1 MSDFSFKNRKFPIK
15 LAPTF
20 LLTASVSFLMSFF
33 SIIFLQ
39 DNKDFLDLKNYDVED
54 IEYEFQ
60 TLLENSSFDEIVIS
74 TNEEEEEECQFFA
87 QSGSFRTF
95 SAATSQLEELR
106 KIGYSPVI
114 ENVTSQNGFNY
125 KVIVGPF
132 ANRSQTNNARE
143 NLRRLNM
150 DSLEI
155 KSCIKLTDES
165 T

>member
-1 MSDFSFKNRKFPIK
+1 MSDFSFKNKKFPIK
-15 LAPTF
+15 LVPTF
-20 LLTASVSFLMSFF
+20 LLAASVSFLMSFF
-33 SIIFLQ
+33 SIIFLK

-74 TNEEEEEECQFFA
+74 TNEEEEECQFFA

-95 SAATSQLEELR
+95 SAATSQLEER
-106 KIGYSPVI
+106 KKIGYSPVI

-125 KVIVGPF
+125 KVVVGPF

-165 T
+165 K

>member
-1 MSDFSFKNRKFPIK
+1 MSNFSFKNKKFPIK
-15 LAPTF
+15 AAPTF
-20 LLTASVSFLMSFF
+20 LVAISVSFLMSFF

-39 DNKDFLDLKNYDVED
+39 DAKQFLDLKDYDVED

-60 TLLENSSFDEIVIS
+60 TLLENSSFDEIAIVAES
-74 TNEEEEEECQFFA
+74 DEEKCRYFA

-95 SAATSQLEELR
+95 AAASSQLEELK

-114 ENVTSQNGFNY
+114 ENVNSQNGFNY

-132 ANRSQTNNARE
+132 DNRSQTNNARE

-155 KSCIKLTDES
+155 RSCIKLTNEP

>member
-74 TNEEEEEECQFFA
+74 TNEEEEECQFFA

-95 SAATSQLEELR
+95 SAATSQLEELK

>member
-1 MSDFSFKNRKFPIK
+1 MSNFSFKNKKFPIK
-15 LAPTF
+15 LVPTF
-20 LLTASVSFLMSFF
+20 LLAASVSFLMSFF

-74 TNEEEEEECQFFA
+74 TSEEEEKCQFFA

-95 SAATSQLEELR
+95 SAASSQLEELK

-125 KVIVGPF
+125 KVVVGPF

>member
-1 MSDFSFKNRKFPIK
+1 MSDFSFKNKKFPIK
-15 LAPTF
+15 FIPTF
-20 LLTASVSFLMSFF
+20 LVTVSVSSMMTFL

-39 DNKDFLDLKNYDVED
+39 DTKEFLDLKQYEVEE

-60 TLLENSSFDEIVIS
+60 TLLENSSFDEIEFSADI
-74 TNEEEEEECQFFA
+74 EEEECQFFA
-87 QSGSFRTF
+87 QSGSFKTF
-95 SAATSQLEELR
+95 SAASSQLEELK
-106 KIGYSPVI
+106 KIGYSPII

-143 NLRRLNM
+143 SLRRLNM

-155 KSCIKLTDES
+155 KSCIKLTDG
-165 T
+165 TT

>member
-1 MSDFSFKNRKFPIK
+1 MSDFSFKNKKFPIK

-20 LLTASVSFLMSFF
+20 LLAASVSFLMSFF

-54 IEYEFQ
+54 IKYEFQ

-74 TNEEEEEECQFFA
+74 ANEEEEECQFFA

-95 SAATSQLEELR
+95 SAATSQLEELK

-125 KVIVGPF
+125 KVTVGPF

>member
-1 MSDFSFKNRKFPIK
+1 MSDFSFKNKKFPLK
-15 LAPTF
+15 LVPTF
-20 LLTASVSFLMSFF
+20 LLAASVSFLMSFF

-39 DNKDFLDLKNYDVED
+39 DNEDFLDLKNYDVED

-74 TNEEEEEECQFFA
+74 TNEEEEECQFFA

-95 SAATSQLEELR
+95 SAASSQLEELK

-125 KVIVGPF
+125 KVIIGPF

>member
-1 MSDFSFKNRKFPIK
+1 MSDFSFKNKKFPIK

-20 LLTASVSFLMSFF
+20 LLAASVSFLMSFF
-33 SIIFLQ
+33 AIIFLQ

-74 TNEEEEEECQFFA
+74 TNEEEEECQFFA

-95 SAATSQLEELR
+95 SAATSQLEELK

-125 KVIVGPF
+125 KVVVGPF

>member
-1 MSDFSFKNRKFPIK
+1 MSDFSFKNKKFPIK
-15 LAPTF
+15 LVPT
-20 LLTASVSFLMSFF
+20 LLIASAVSFMMSFL

-39 DNKDFLDLKNYDVED
+39 DVKEFLDLKNYDVED

-74 TNEEEEEECQFFA
+74 TNEEEEECQFFA

-95 SAATSQLEELR
+95 SAATSQLEELK

-125 KVIVGPF
+125 KVIIGPF

>member
-1 MSDFSFKNRKFPIK
+1 M
-15 LAPTF
+15 
-20 LLTASVSFLMSFF
+20 
-33 SIIFLQ
+33 
-39 DNKDFLDLKNYDVED
+39 DLKHYEVEE

-60 TLLENSSFDEIVIS
+60 TLLENSSFDEIEFSDDI
-74 TNEEEEEECQFFA
+74 EEEECQFFA
-87 QSGSFRTF
+87 QSGSFKTF
-95 SAATSQLEELR
+95 SAASSQLEELK
-106 KIGYSPVI
+106 KIGFSPVI

-155 KSCIKLTDES
+155 KSCIKLTDGS

>member
-1 MSDFSFKNRKFPIK
+1 MSDFSFKNKKFPIK
-15 LAPTF
+15 LVPTF
-20 LLTASVSFLMSFF
+20 LLAASVSFLMSFF
-33 SIIFLQ
+33 SIIFLK

-74 TNEEEEEECQFFA
+74 TSEEEEECQFFA

-95 SAATSQLEELR
+95 SAATSQLEELK

-125 KVIVGPF
+125 KVVVGPF

-143 NLRRLNM
+143 NLRMLNM

>member
-1 MSDFSFKNRKFPIK
+1 MSNFSFKNKKFPLK

-20 LLTASVSFLMSFF
+20 LLAASVSFLMSFF
-33 SIIFLQ
+33 SIVFLQ

-74 TNEEEEEECQFFA
+74 TNEEEEECQFFA

-95 SAATSQLEELR
+95 SAATSQLEELK

-125 KVIVGPF
+125 KVIIGPF

>member
-1 MSDFSFKNRKFPIK
+1 MSDFSFKNKKFPIK

-20 LLTASVSFLMSFF
+20 LLAASVSFLMSFF

-74 TNEEEEEECQFFA
+74 TNEEEEECQFFA

-106 KIGYSPVI
+106 KIGYSAVI

-155 KSCIKLTDES
+155 KSCIKLTNES

>member
-1 MSDFSFKNRKFPIK
+1 MSDFSFKNKKFPIK
-15 LAPTF
+15 LVPTF
-20 LLTASVSFLMSFF
+20 LLAASISFLMSFF

-60 TLLENSSFDEIVIS
+60 TLLENSSFDEIVIN
-74 TNEEEEEECQFFA
+74 TNEEEEECQFFA

-95 SAATSQLEELR
+95 SAATSQLEELK

>member
-1 MSDFSFKNRKFPIK
+1 MSDFSFKNKKFPIK
-15 LAPTF
+15 LVPTF
-20 LLTASVSFLMSFF
+20 LLAASVSFLMSFF

-74 TNEEEEEECQFFA
+74 TNKEEEECQFFA

-95 SAATSQLEELR
+95 SAATSQLEELK

-125 KVIVGPF
+125 KVIIGPF

>member
-1 MSDFSFKNRKFPIK
+1 MSDFSFKNKKFPIK
-15 LAPTF
+15 LVPTF
-20 LLTASVSFLMSFF
+20 LLAASVSFLMSFF

-74 TNEEEEEECQFFA
+74 TSEEEEECQFFA

-95 SAATSQLEELR
+95 SAATSQLEELK

-155 KSCIKLTDES
+155 NSCIKLTDES

>member
-1 MSDFSFKNRKFPIK
+1 MSDFSFKNKKFPIK
-15 LAPTF
+15 LVPTF
-20 LLTASVSFLMSFF
+20 LLAASVSFLMSFF

-74 TNEEEEEECQFFA
+74 TSEEEEECQFFA

-95 SAATSQLEELR
+95 SAATSQLEELK

-114 ENVTSQNGFNY
+114 ENVTSQNVFNY
-125 KVIVGPF
+125 KVIIGPF

-165 T
+165 K

>member
-1 MSDFSFKNRKFPIK
+1 MSDFSFKNKKFPIK
-15 LAPTF
+15 FIPTF
-20 LLTASVSFLMSFF
+20 LIAISVSFMMTFL
-33 SIIFLQ
+33 SIIFLE
-39 DNKDFLDLKNYDVED
+39 DTKEFLDLKHYEVKE

-60 TLLENSSFDEIVIS
+60 TLLENSSFDEIELSADI
-74 TNEEEEEECQFFA
+74 EEEECQFFA
-87 QSGSFRTF
+87 QSGSFKTF
-95 SAATSQLEELR
+95 SAASSQLEELK

-155 KSCIKLTDES
+155 KSCIKLTDGS

>member
-1 MSDFSFKNRKFPIK
+1 MSDFSFKNKKFPIK
-15 LAPTF
+15 LVPTF
-20 LLTASVSFLMSFF
+20 LLAASVSFLMSFF
-33 SIIFLQ
+33 SIIFLK

-74 TNEEEEEECQFFA
+74 TSEEEEECQFFA

-95 SAATSQLEELR
+95 SAASSQLQELK

-125 KVIVGPF
+125 KVVVGPF

-155 KSCIKLTDES
+155 KSCIKLTNES

>member
-1 MSDFSFKNRKFPIK
+1 MSNFSFKNKKFPIK
-15 LAPTF
+15 AAPTF
-20 LLTASVSFLMSFF
+20 LLAVSVSFLMSFF

-39 DNKDFLDLKNYDVED
+39 DTKEFLNLRDYDVED

-60 TLLENSSFDEIVIS
+60 TLLENSSFDEIAIIAES
-74 TNEEEEEECQFFA
+74 EEEKCQYFA

-95 SAATSQLEELR
+95 TAASSQLEELK

-114 ENVTSQNGFNY
+114 ENVNSQNGFNY

-132 ANRSQTNNARE
+132 DNRSQTNNARE

-155 KSCIKLTDES
+155 RSCIKLTNEPK
-165 T
+165 

>member
-1 MSDFSFKNRKFPIK
+1 MSDFSFKNKKFPIK

-20 LLTASVSFLMSFF
+20 LLAASISFLMSFF

-74 TNEEEEEECQFFA
+74 TNEEEEECQFFA

-95 SAATSQLEELR
+95 SAATSQLEELK

-125 KVIVGPF
+125 KVVVGPF

>member
-1 MSDFSFKNRKFPIK
+1 MSDFSFKNKKFPIK

-20 LLTASVSFLMSFF
+20 LLAASISFLMSLS

-74 TNEEEEEECQFFA
+74 TNEEEEECQFFA

-95 SAATSQLEELR
+95 SAATSQLEELK

-125 KVIVGPF
+125 KVIMGPF

>member
-1 MSDFSFKNRKFPIK
+1 MSDFSFKNKKFPIK
-15 LAPTF
+15 FIPTF
-20 LLTASVSFLMSFF
+20 LITISVSFIMAFL

-39 DNKDFLDLKNYDVED
+39 DTKEFLDLKHYEVEE

-60 TLLENSSFDEIVIS
+60 TLLENSSFGEIELGAVL
-74 TNEEEEEECQFFA
+74 EEEECQFFA
-87 QSGSFRTF
+87 QSGSFKTF
-95 SAATSQLEELR
+95 SAASSQLEELK

-143 NLRRLNM
+143 SLRRLNM

-155 KSCIKLTDES
+155 KSCIKLTDG
-165 T
+165 TT

>member
-1 MSDFSFKNRKFPIK
+1 MSDFSFKNKKFPIK
-15 LAPTF
+15 LVPTF
-20 LLTASVSFLMSFF
+20 LLAASVSFLMSFF

-74 TNEEEEEECQFFA
+74 TNKEEEECQFFA

-95 SAATSQLEELR
+95 SAATSQLEELK

-125 KVIVGPF
+125 KVIIGPF

-155 KSCIKLTDES
+155 KTCIKLTDES
-165 T
+165 K

>member
-1 MSDFSFKNRKFPIK
+1 MSDFSFKNKKFPLK

-20 LLTASVSFLMSFF
+20 LLAASVSFLMSFS

-74 TNEEEEEECQFFA
+74 TNEEEEECQFFA

-95 SAATSQLEELR
+95 SAASSQLEELK

-125 KVIVGPF
+125 KVIIGPF

>member
-1 MSDFSFKNRKFPIK
+1 MSDFSFKNKKFPIK
-15 LAPTF
+15 LVPTF
-20 LLTASVSFLMSFF
+20 LLAASVSFLMSFF
-33 SIIFLQ
+33 SIIFLK

-74 TNEEEEEECQFFA
+74 TSEEEEECQFFA

-95 SAATSQLEELR
+95 SAATSQLEELK

-125 KVIVGPF
+125 KVVVGPF

>member
-1 MSDFSFKNRKFPIK
+1 MSDFSFKNKKFPIK

-20 LLTASVSFLMSFF
+20 LLAASVSFLMSFF
-33 SIIFLQ
+33 AIIFLQ

-74 TNEEEEEECQFFA
+74 TNEEEEECQFFA

-155 KSCIKLTDES
+155 KSCIKLTNES

>member
-1 MSDFSFKNRKFPIK
+1 MSNFSFKNKKFPIK

-20 LLTASVSFLMSFF
+20 LLAASVSFLMSFF

-39 DNKDFLDLKNYDVED
+39 DNEDFLDLKNYDVED

-74 TNEEEEEECQFFA
+74 TNEEEEECQFFA

-95 SAATSQLEELR
+95 SAASSQLEELK

-125 KVIVGPF
+125 KVIIGPF

>member
-1 MSDFSFKNRKFPIK
+1 MARIDYKSNKFPLK
-15 LAPTF
+15 LAPTLF
-20 LLTASVSFLMSFF
+20 VTAVATFTMSLLV
-33 SIIFLQ
+33 IFVL
-39 DNKDFLDLKNYDVED
+39 DGRKDYLDLSKFKVQEIN
-54 IEYEFQ
+54 YEFQ
-60 TLLENSSFDEIVIS
+60 TVLENDSFKEINFIKESSNEIC
-74 TNEEEEEECQFFA
+74 EFFA

-95 SAATSQLEELR
+95 SAASSQLEELK

-155 KSCIKLTDES
+155 KSCIKLTNES

>member
-1 MSDFSFKNRKFPIK
+1 MPDFSFKNKKFPLK

-20 LLTASVSFLMSFF
+20 LLAASVSFIMSFF

-74 TNEEEEEECQFFA
+74 TNEEEEECQFFA

-95 SAATSQLEELR
+95 SAASSQLEELK

-155 KSCIKLTDES
+155 KSCIKLTDEP